1 MLRLRAERLLI
12 PAAFVTALGNNVQL
26 IAGALLVLR
35 SDHTLLSVG
44 WLFIAVAAPQV
55 LLSPVFGR
63 WADRY
68 DRRRLWVGSDLTSAV
83 LALGLPLWLWWGGA
97 PGPGVYAAN
106 LGLAIVS
113 ALFFP
118 ASAAL
123 IKERVRPQELSRFNA
138 GYEMATQAGMFL
150 SATVGGL
157 CVQAFGAVPLL
168 LMNSGTFVFS
178 AVCVLAVGRGPAAG
192 PSFGDSGAVVTD
204 LDDTAPDGRH
214 DPRPRLGWQIALF
227 AQSSVV
233 VTIFNALLPKL
244 VLDEFQRGA
253 GVYGAIDALGSLGF
267 LAATW
272 SYRRLVPR
280 IGDLRMALCGF
291 ALCALTFAIE
301 PDFGVAGL
309 FPMVLLGAFM
319 FGHARIAA
327 RTHLLASVDVRRA
340 GRVFGTANGAGLA
353 ATIAAMLLVAEITDH
368 SDCTWGFAATSVLSA
383 VSVGACALRL
393 TRRTTA
399 APAAFPG
406 GRNGASVNLAHE
418 AQQSPLTPTS

>member
-35 SDHTLLSVG
+35 TDRTMLSVG

-55 LLSPVFGR
+55 LLSPLFGR

-83 LALGLPLWLWWGGA
+83 LALALPLWLWWGGA

-123 IKERVRPQELSRFNA
+123 IKERVRPEQLSRFSAN
-138 GYEMATQAGMFL
+138 YEMATQAGMFL

-178 AVCVLAVGRGPAAG
+178 AVCVLAVCRGPVAASSLATTAHAAPETEPTTKVSA
-192 PSFGDSGAVVTD
+192 PS
-204 LDDTAPDGRH
+204 
-214 DPRPRLGWQIALF
+214 PRARLGWLIVLF

-233 VTIFNALLPKL
+233 VTVFNALLPEL

-253 GVYGAIDALGSLGF
+253 GTYGAIDALGSLGF
-267 LAATW
+267 LGATW
-272 SYRRLVPR
+272 SYRALVPKV
-280 IGDLRMALCGF
+280 GDLRISLVGYGLCSVLF
-291 ALCALTFAIE
+291 AFQ
-301 PDFGVAGL
+301 PDAGVAGL

-319 FGHARIAA
+319 FGHARIAS
-327 RTHLLASVDVRRA
+327 RTLLMSSVDARYA
-340 GRVFGTANGAGLA
+340 GRVFGRANGGGLA
-353 ATIAAMLLVAEITDH
+353 ATIGVMLVVAEITDH
-368 SDCTWGFAATSVLSA
+368 TDCTYGFASTALLSVAA
-383 VSVGACALRL
+383 VSACALGLGRGGKG
-393 TRRTTA
+393 RA
-399 APAAFPG
+399 GFPDDPIG
-406 GRNGASVNLAHE
+406 TSVEGAHE
-418 AQQSPLTPTS
+418 AELSPTS

>member
-35 SDHTLLSVG
+35 ADHTLLAVG
-44 WLFIAVAAPQV
+44 WLFVAVAAPQV
-55 LLSPVFGR
+55 LLSPLFGR

-68 DRRRLWVGSDLTSAV
+68 DRRRLWAGSDVTSAV
-83 LALGLPLWLWWGGA
+83 VALGLPAWLWWGGA

-106 LGLAIVS
+106 LALAIVS

-123 IKERVRPQELSRFNA
+123 IKERVRPERLSRFNA
-138 GYEMATQAGMFL
+138 NYEMATQAGMFL

-157 CVQAFGAVPLL
+157 CVQAFGAAPLL

-178 AVCVLAVGRGPAAG
+178 AACVLAVGSRPAAP
-192 PSFGDSGAVVTD
+192 PSAHDAATADAAEPGAPEPG
-204 LDDTAPDGRH
+204 A
-214 DPRPRLGWQIALF
+214 PRPRLGWQIALF

-253 GVYGAIDALGSLGF
+253 GTYGAIDALGSLGF

-272 SYRRLVPR
+272 SYRRLVPKL
-280 IGDLRMALCGF
+280 GDLRMAVSGF
-291 ALCALTFAIE
+291 ALCALIFAVE

-309 FPMVLLGAFM
+309 FPMVLGGAFL

-327 RTHLLASVDVRRA
+327 RSHLLASVDVGRA
-340 GRVFGTANGAGLA
+340 GRAFGTANGAGLA

-368 SDCTWGFAATSVLSA
+368 SDCTYGFAATSILSA
-383 VSVGACALRL
+383 AAVAACGLRL
-393 TRRTTA
+393 AGRRHLVATL
-399 APAAFPG
+399 FPG
-406 GRNGASVNLAHE
+406 ERNGASVNGAHE
-418 AQQSPLTPTS
+418 AELSPLSPTS

>member
-1 MLRLRAERLLI
+1 MPRIRRERLLV

-35 SDHTLLSVG
+35 TDHTLLSVG

-55 LLSPVFGR
+55 LLSPLFGR

-68 DRRRLWVGSDLTSAV
+68 DRRRLWAGSDLASAV
-83 LALGLPLWLWWGGA
+83 LALALPLWLWWGGA

-106 LGLAIVS
+106 LGLAVVS

-123 IKERVRPQELSRFNA
+123 IKERVRPEQLSRFTAN
-138 GYEMATQAGMFL
+138 YEMATQAGMFL

-157 CVQAFGAVPLL
+157 CVQAFGAAPLL
-168 LMNSGTFVFS
+168 LVNSGTFIFS
-178 AVCVLAVGRGPAAG
+178 ALCVFAVGRAPEVRGGASPGVAG
-192 PSFGDSGAVVTD
+192 PEERSVS
-204 LDDTAPDGRH
+204 
-214 DPRPRLGWQIALF
+214 RPARLGWQIALF

-233 VTIFNALLPKL
+233 VTVFNALLPKL

-253 GVYGAIDALGSLGF
+253 GTYGAIDALGSLGF

-272 SYRRLVPR
+272 SYRALVPKV
-280 IGDLRMALCGF
+280 GDLRIALSGF
-291 ALCALTFAIE
+291 ALCALLFAVE

-309 FPMVLLGAFM
+309 FPMVLCGAFL

-327 RTHLLASVDVRRA
+327 RTHLLASVDVRYA

-368 SDCTWGFAATSVLSA
+368 TDCTYGFAATALLSA
-383 VSVGACALRL
+383 AAVGACALRL
-393 TRRTTA
+393 S
-399 APAAFPG
+399 
-406 GRNGASVNLAHE
+406 GRNRTPEAVFPATPIAASVNGAHE
-418 AQQSPLTPTS
+418 AELSPTS